1 MEKKVDLELMNR
13 RTFIDFLGKGSV
25 AIAFLPPFLQACAS
39 ANKEKDQALSTPI
52 QKLKLKGIAPT
63 TSDELELLEG
73 LKSRV
78 LISWGDAIS
87 SADTFGFNND
97 FIQFVPLEDS
107 PNEALLWINH
117 EYVNPMFVSGF
128 YGDMEKTQEHVDQ
141 ERYAVGGSILHIKK
155 SDKGDWHFQPESLHN
170 KRITGTTEIPFNW
183 HSEIKGSSI
192 AIGTLA
198 NCSGGYTPWGTV
210 LSCEE
215 NYDGAYGETIYVDG
229 EASHAPSYY
238 GWENFYAE
246 PPEHYGWVVEID
258 PLTGRAQKHIAL
270 GRCAHE
276 CAYVQQLSDERVV
289 VYTGDDAVDEHLYK
303 FVSSGPNSLK
313 VGTLYVA
320 QLETGT
326 WLPVDYEAQPILQ
339 EHFENQTEVLIRLR
353 EAAKLLEATPLHRPE
368 DIEVDPVTGHVLV
381 ALTNNASKADFM
393 GSILKI
399 VEKDNEHDSLS
410 FSSETYLAGGL
421 ETNFACPDNMAFD
434 QAGNL
439 WITSDI
445 SGSAMNDGVY
455 APFKNNGLFLV
466 PRSGKNAGKPI
477 QIASAPHDAELTGPC
492 FSPDGKTLFLSVQ
505 HPGDQS
511 KSPQELSSH
520 WPQGANSIPKPSVVC
535 ITGLALEAITS
546 GNLA

>member
-1 MEKKVDLELMNR
+1 MDR

-25 AIAFLPPFLQACAS
+25 AIAFLPPFLNACAPES
-39 ANKEKDQALSTPI
+39 KDKSLHPAKTIKTLE
-52 QKLKLKGIAPT
+52 LEGILPT
-63 TSDELELLEG
+63 ASDELELISG
-73 LKSRV
+73 LTSRV

-87 SADTFGFNND
+87 SVDTFGFNND
-97 FIQFVPLEDS
+97 FVQFVPLHENKD
-107 PNEALLWINH
+107 EALLWVNH

-128 YGDMEKTQEHVDQ
+128 YGDMEKTQEHVNQ

-155 SDKGDWHFQPESLHN
+155 DQDGNWHFQPESSLN
-170 KRITGTTEIPFNW
+170 KRVTGTTEIPFNW
-183 HSEIKGSSI
+183 HTEIKGSSI

-229 EASHAPSYY
+229 EATHSPSYY

-276 CAYVQQLSDERVV
+276 CAYVQQLPDERVV
-289 VYTGDDAVDEHLYK
+289 VYTGDDAAGEHLYK
-303 FVSSGPNSLK
+303 FISSQPNSLK
-313 VGTLYVA
+313 EGVLYVA

-326 WLPVDYEAQPILQ
+326 WIPIDYENQPVLQ

-353 EAAKLLEATPLHRPE
+353 EAAKLLGGTPLNRPE
-368 DIEVDPVTGHVLV
+368 DIEVDPVTGNVLV

-393 GSILKI
+393 GQILKV
-399 VEKDNEHDSLS
+399 VEANNQHDSLS
-410 FSSETYLAGGL
+410 FTSETYLAGGL

-434 QAGNL
+434 NAGNL

-466 PRSGKNAGKPI
+466 PRNGEHAGKPI
-477 QIASAPHDAELTGPC
+477 QIASAPFDAELTGPC

-511 KSPQELSSH
+511 TSPDDLSSH
-520 WPQGANSIPKPSVVC
+520 WPEGGNSVPKPSVVC
-535 ITGLALEAITS
+535 ITGPSLEAITS